1 MLDRVYVLSL
11 GWRLLFCFFSPKSI
25 KVHKI
30 LHFTLSL
37 SSTAIYCP
45 LATITAITAMT
56 IPFHSDTKQD
66 LYRGHKFLRR
76 RRCAMRVKRYIC
88 MSLFRFL
95 CISLSLPQWPHNKD
109 IILRRNLCIIIPTT
123 IDEASKLLLPIFV
136 ESTELYSLTKRNQ
149 HNICHTNW

>member
-45 LATITAITAMT
+45 LATITAITVMT

-76 RRCAMRVKRYIC
+76 RRGAMRVKRYMYLHVSCSFPLYFSFTSSMATQQRYYSEEEPLHNNSHNNRRSFKAPPAHIG
-88 MSLFRFL
+88 RVNRIIFL
-95 CISLSLPQWPHNKD
+95 DQTKSTQYLP
-109 IILRRNLCIIIPTT
+109 
-123 IDEASKLLLPIFV
+123 
-136 ESTELYSLTKRNQ
+136 Y
-149 HNICHTNW
+149 